1 MRYKTVAAC
10 SDQEAEPYTFEPF
23 REVVVQSL
31 KLDADD
37 TGRYPVPPAALAYV
51 DLVVS

>member
-1 MRYKTVAAC
+1 MRYKTVAP
-10 SDQEAEPYTFEPF
+10 SGDEEAEPYTFEPF
-23 REVVVQSL
+23 REVVIQSL
-31 KLDADD
+31 KLD